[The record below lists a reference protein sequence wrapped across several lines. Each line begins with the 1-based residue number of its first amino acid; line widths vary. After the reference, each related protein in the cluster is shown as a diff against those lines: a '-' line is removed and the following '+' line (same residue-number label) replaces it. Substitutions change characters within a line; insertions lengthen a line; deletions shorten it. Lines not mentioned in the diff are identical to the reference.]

1 MDKLYDAEPVSAY
14 AVLDMN
20 SAVAVEATAT
30 VAPSAPPR
38 YTMAMD
44 RLDDLERP
52 SAANFPK
59 VAGAGPRTDQAGA
72 VTWFRKQKGWMKK
85 YVYVLFSACIAC
97 ACLRSIHPLSP
108 QTNPLPCPKISYALC
123 SNDRRC
129 N

>member
-1 MDKLYDAEPVSAY
+1 MDKIYDAVPVSAY
-14 AVLDMN
+14 PVVDMN

-30 VAPSAPPR
+30 AASAPPA

-59 VAGAGPRTDQAGA
+59 ETDAGPRADQEGA
-72 VTWFRKQKGWMKK
+72 VTWFRNNKAWMTK